1 MLDAEDKGLSFLTAQ
16 SILDGNLGER
26 GHSALSTLVTSM
38 AHAAHTVYEI
48 ILSVQVYISEI
59 SPLLCDDN
67 YLSML
72 QPNAQVAF
80 ISTKGYGESAI
91 EKLVKLWDQIIFSY
105 LHPGKTWVA
114 GSAIYRL

>member
-1 MLDAEDKGLSFLTAQ
+1 MLP
-16 SILDGNLGER
+16 
-26 GHSALSTLVTSM
+26 TLFM
-38 AHAAHTVYEI
+38 RC

-80 ISTKGYGESAI
+80 ISTEGYGESAI

-114 GSAIYRL
+114 GSAIYRLW